1 MLNPEYSFEKT
12 DLFSTPIWTSEF
24 TEIDN
29 NKIKDFLY
37 RMQEDDQNNSSDEE
51 RRKWEY
57 VWESGY
63 CQLDSYKDI
72 FLAFYPAIFHLTT
85 NPRIIKIDDFTPK
98 FYIHKKGSSSKLMN
112 WVDRAN
118 DLVLMYFV
126 QVPKDLPPT
135 LLLKDP
141 RPLIHG
147 NYFAKKA
154 IQKSEDNVGFEPS
167 DGTCVVIPAYM
178 EYYIDTNYSDEDLI
192 LFTTPLQLSW

>member
-72 FLAFYPAIFHLTT
+72 LTLNLIVTLSLIGCIPFLFKLIF
-85 NPRIIKIDDFTPK
+85 NRCF
-98 FYIHKKGSSSKLMN
+98 SKRKN
-112 WVDRAN
+112 
-118 DLVLMYFV
+118 
-126 QVPKDLPPT
+126 T
-135 LLLKDP
+135 
-141 RPLIHG
+141 
-147 NYFAKKA
+147 
-154 IQKSEDNVGFEPS
+154 
-167 DGTCVVIPAYM
+167 
-178 EYYIDTNYSDEDLI
+178 
-192 LFTTPLQLSW
+192 